1 MEIQIAAKTN
11 DILGEGVIWNPN
23 EEALYWVDAYAPAI
37 RRLKVL
43 SGELESWNTPE
54 IIGSLVFDKK
64 GTLVVGFESG
74 YCRLSLDPWW
84 IEPIC
89 ILRRNLEL
97 FLMTVSVIEMEGILS
112 VLCTKNFWKMWGF
125 YGDLIQT

>member
-43 SGELESWNTPE
+43 SG
-54 IIGSLVFDKK
+54 
-64 GTLVVGFESG
+64 
-74 YCRLSLDPWW
+74 
-84 IEPIC
+84 
-89 ILRRNLEL
+89 
-97 FLMTVSVIEMEGILS
+97 
-112 VLCTKNFWKMWGF
+112 
-125 YGDLIQT
+125 

>member
-37 RRLKVL
+37 RRLKVF

-54 IIGSLVFDKK
+54 ILGSLVFDK
-64 GTLVVGFESG
+64 
-74 YCRLSLDPWW
+74 
-84 IEPIC
+84 
-89 ILRRNLEL
+89 
-97 FLMTVSVIEMEGILS
+97 
-112 VLCTKNFWKMWGF
+112 
-125 YGDLIQT
+125 